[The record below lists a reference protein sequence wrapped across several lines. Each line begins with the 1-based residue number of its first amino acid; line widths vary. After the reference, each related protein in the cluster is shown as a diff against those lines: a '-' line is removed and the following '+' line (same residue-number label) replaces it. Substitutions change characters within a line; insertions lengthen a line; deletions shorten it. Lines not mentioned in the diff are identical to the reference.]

1 MYNENTNVAYDLS
14 YFDTDES
21 VEQKAKKRREQIK
34 SVSNFSVARNGSM
47 FKIIFAVAFAA
58 AVAFAILF
66 SKVQL
71 SEYATMISEETT
83 LLELAERENIRL
95 QAQLDAMVTLDNVE
109 TYAEEELGLRK
120 TIASQI
126 KYINVDLDNLTE
138 IAQDTDNI
146 FYSIQNWANNV
157 LEYLGF

>member
-58 AVAFAILF
+58 TVAFAILF